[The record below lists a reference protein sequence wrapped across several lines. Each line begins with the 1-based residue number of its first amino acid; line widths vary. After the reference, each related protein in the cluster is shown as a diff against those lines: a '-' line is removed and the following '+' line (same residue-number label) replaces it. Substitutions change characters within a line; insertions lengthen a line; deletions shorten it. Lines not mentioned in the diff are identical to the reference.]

1 MEKHQTIKTRQA
13 QRKKS
18 KQALDE
24 TVEKEQ

>member
-1 MEKHQTIKTRQA
+1 MANHQTIKTRQA
-13 QRKKS
+13 QRRKS

>member
-1 MEKHQTIKTRQA
+1 MANHQTIKTRRT

-18 KQALDE
+18 KEALDE

>member
-1 MEKHQTIKTRQA
+1 MANHQTIKTRQA